1 MTTTRPRVYLAGP
14 DVFRP
19 DAVQHMKA
27 LAHACEALGLRALI
41 PSDDGAAAA
50 GLAGPALARA
60 IYNVN
65 MGLLSEAQGVIANL
79 VPFRGAEPD
88 SGTVFEVGVAVA
100 LGLPVVAYG
109 IDQTSYAAG
118 IPAHRDAAKVLRDAA
133 GMVIEDFGLPLNLM
147 LSCAVT
153 FAGSAQEALQV
164 LAGVLLAPSDAG

>member
-1 MTTTRPRVYLAGP
+1 MPRIYFAGP

-19 DAVQHMKA
+19 DAAAHLRA
-27 LAHACEALGLRALI
+27 LARACEALGMDALL

-50 GLAGPALARA
+50 GLEGAALARA

-79 VPFRGAEPD
+79 APFRGAEPD

-109 IDQTSYAAG
+109 AAG
-118 IPAHRDAAKVLRDAA
+118 TYAERVGVHRDAAGVLRDQDGLA
-133 GMVIEDFGLPLNLM
+133 VEDFGLPLNLM
-147 LSCAVT
+147 LARSVH
-153 FAGSAQEALQV
+153 FAGTGEDALRL
-164 LAGVLLAPSDAG
+164 LAGLLANQDPKQE